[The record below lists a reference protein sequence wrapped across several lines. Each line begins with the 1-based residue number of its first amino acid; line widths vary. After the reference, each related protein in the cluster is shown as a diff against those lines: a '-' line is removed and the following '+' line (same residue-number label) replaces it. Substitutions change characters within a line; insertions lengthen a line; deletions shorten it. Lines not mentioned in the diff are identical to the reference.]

1 MIIDVHCHYLPEELL
16 KVFNKSPDYAD
27 RDNILRCM
35 DQGGIYK
42 SVLLFPGG
50 ERPSISGGW
59 SNACRI
65 FNDAVSRLAAGDQS
79 RFIGACIL
87 PVDDAVHMGSELEW
101 IKSKGFKIISLL
113 SSYDGVHLDDKQF
126 HQIYDFANLNQL
138 TVYVHPQTD
147 FKIPSDSSDD
157 LLIESAIS
165 PVFDMAITVSKMIT
179 AGIFLKYDNVK
190 FVFSHAGAM
199 MAVLKNDLDE
209 EYAYFRRSQQ
219 IKDVFMRPS
228 EYLKNV
234 YWETGGGASEL
245 GMKIMVESLNFR
257 RILFGSNYPRSAK
270 IKYMYAALEKAIPDE
285 QERSFV
291 LSQNAVN
298 VLGLY

>member
-16 KVFNKSPDYAD
+16 ETFKKSSDYAD
-27 RDNILRCM
+27 IGNILRSM
-35 DQGGIYK
+35 DQNGIYK

-50 ERPSISGGW
+50 EKPSILGGW
-59 SNACRI
+59 SKACRI
-65 FNDAVSRLAAGDQS
+65 FNDAVSRLTTGDQS

-87 PVDDAVHMGSELEW
+87 PVDNAEHMRLELER
-101 IKSKGFKIISLL
+101 IKSQGFKIISLL
-113 SSYDGVHLDDKQF
+113 SSYDGVHLDDRRF
-126 HQIYDFANLNQL
+126 YQIFDFANQNQL

-147 FKIPSDSSDD
+147 FKMPLDSSDD

-165 PVFDMAITVSKMIT
+165 PVFDMAITISKMIT
-179 AGIFLKYDNVK
+179 AGIFLKYDNVN
-190 FVFSHAGAM
+190 FVFSHAGTM
-199 MAVLKNDLDE
+199 MAVLQNDLDE

-234 YWETGGGASEL
+234 YWETGGGTSEL
-245 GMKIMVESLNFR
+245 GIKIMVDSLTYR

-270 IKYMYAALEKAIPDE
+270 IKHMYAALEKAIPDE
-285 QERSFV
+285 QERKFIH
-291 LSQNAVN
+291 SQNALN
-298 VLGLY
+298 VFGLY